1 MCLFLI
7 LQAACVF
14 SIKSKRGAAAQLIVL
29 HDELAVFHD
38 HLVAVVHLAYGH
50 AAIAKLARVAAVHQE
65 VDLATTGHLVLDYPV
80 AVDKGVVGAGHDN
93 RVAHA
98 VACLEEVARE
108 GHPAVLAALH
118 LGGDNTRAACSAT
131 ATRGIIHC
139 GIHVVRL
146 PWAIVAR
153 PMIDIRITNNCF
165 ILLTFAG

>member
-1 MCLFLI
+1 MF
-7 LQAACVF
+7 F

-29 HDELAVFHD
+29 HNELAVFHD

-50 AAIAKLARVAAVHQE
+50 TAVAKLARVAAVHQE
-65 VDLATTGHLVLDYPV
+65 VDLAAARHLVLDYPV
-80 AVDKGVVGAGHDN
+80 AVDKGVVVAGHDN

-118 LGGDNTRAACSAT
+118 LGGHHTRAACSAT
-131 ATRGIIHC
+131 ATRGIIHR

-146 PWAIVAR
+146 PLGHSSKADDR
-153 PMIDIRITNNCF
+153 YQDYE
-165 ILLTFAG
+165 